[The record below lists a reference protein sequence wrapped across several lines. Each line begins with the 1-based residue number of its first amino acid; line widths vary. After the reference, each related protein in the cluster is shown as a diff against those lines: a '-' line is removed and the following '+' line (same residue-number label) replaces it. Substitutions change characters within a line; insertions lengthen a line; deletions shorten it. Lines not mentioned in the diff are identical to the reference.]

1 MAGRKSKTATAEKPK
16 ATRKAST
23 KTRAKANAKAG
34 TKADAKRVDAKLKAP
49 KAAGPKTAATGKNTG
64 KTKKNP
70 TARPLAGAHLPKRKT
85 KTSFVSIA
93 SGRRSAEIA
102 DVYEELE
109 RLAAYIDA
117 AKREIAAISPHDVKD
132 EFLPSA
138 TDELDAIIEATATAT
153 NTIMDSCELVE
164 GVMADVT
171 DEVGAKLMDATTSIY
186 EACTF
191 QDITG
196 QRIGKV
202 VTALKNIEDRIDAL
216 VLALGDE
223 LIAPKVKNNTTK
235 PKSDAK
241 TTLTDADLLEGP
253 QLGAKAKS
261 QAEIDDLLASFD

>member
-1 MAGRKSKTATAEKPK
+1 MK
-16 ATRKAST
+16 ALKAS
-23 KTRAKANAKAG
+23 G
-34 TKADAKRVDAKLKAP
+34 
-49 KAAGPKTAATGKNTG
+49 KAAGTG
-64 KTKKNP
+64 KTKKTP
-70 TARPLAGAHLPKRKT
+70 TAQSLAGVRPAKCKT
-85 KTSFVSIA
+85 KSSFVSIA

-102 DVYEELE
+102 DVYDELE

-132 EFLPSA
+132 EFLLSA

-164 GVMADVT
+164 GVMGDVT

-223 LIAPKVKNNTTK
+223 LIAPKVKNKTTK
-235 PKSDAK
+235 PKSEAK